1 MALQFPI
8 LLVGKRGS
16 EASICQYQGS
26 CEVLDPTRTYI
37 FDANCGVIRSSGAT
51 GLPQAWGQNKGA
63 YDIYIGTNL
72 TAWGNSL
79 FRSNPRLTSIY
90 IPPTSTQCGV
100 YAFWGATDL
109 HTVTF
114 GGDYHAFGAYSFRY
128 CNNLTRVNFCTGST
142 VSGLIGGSYGTFVD
156 CPNLTEFHVPIN
168 AWFGVSTWLGKTVVK
183 DLPEL
188 IPSESSLTAY
198 HSSGDIVKHYDRT
211 SFGNN
216 VSSNNANVYTL
227 DLGTTVQSVGSS
239 CFGYCVNLAGDITF
253 PSGFVSGA
261 YFGRQGANF
270 DSMTFSEGITTI
282 SPLMFL
288 QYAGNKQIDLV
299 MPSTLLSIGDEGF
312 NASGTTAWGELHL
325 NEGLQTIGQQV
336 WRDTRIGR
344 NQTLV
349 IPSTVTSIGR
359 WSFSGS
365 KFNRIEIKAVQAP
378 VIGSTQFDGMTE
390 VTDGSIHVPSNA
402 TGYPASI
409 DGFTVVYDLPAG

>member
-1 MALQFPI
+1 MALVFPI
-8 LLVGKRGS
+8 SSAGKKS
-16 EASICQYQGS
+16 SANLCSYQGE
-26 CEVLDPTRTYI
+26 CEVIDPAVTYM
-37 FDANCGVIRSSGAT
+37 FNANCGVIQSSGAT
-51 GLPQAWGQNKGA
+51 GLPQSWGNNKGA

-72 TAWGNSL
+72 TTWGNSL

-90 IPPTSTQCGV
+90 IPRTSTQCGI
-100 YAFWGATDL
+100 YAFYGATDL
-109 HTVTF
+109 NTVTF
-114 GGDYHAFGAYSFRY
+114 GGDYHAFGSYSFRY
-128 CNNLTRVNFCTGST
+128 CNNLTMVKFCTGSA
-142 VSGLIGGSYGTFVD
+142 VGGLTGGTYGTFAD

-168 AWFGVSTWLGKTVVK
+168 AWYGITSWLGKTVIK
-183 DLPEL
+183 DQPEFT
-188 IPSESSLTAY
+188 PREGSLTAY
-198 HSSGDIVKHYDRT
+198 HSSGDIVWNYDRT
-211 SFGNN
+211 SFGN
-216 VSSNNANVYTL
+216 SIINNANVYSL
-227 DLGTTVQSVGSS
+227 DLGTTVQTMGTG

-261 YFGRQGANF
+261 MFARQGANF
-270 DSMTFSEGITTI
+270 DSMTFSEGITSI
-282 SPLMFL
+282 STSMFL

-336 WRDTRIGR
+336 WRYTQIGR

-378 VIGSTQFDGMTE
+378 VIGSTQFDGMNQ